1 MPFQLGAGGGGAVTF
16 TLRSEGGGDAA
27 VQVVFGTIGAASVNV
42 GRYLPDDDATDTI
55 STGDMTDNLIILEWD
70 GAMLHCTA
78 FGVALTNVASVMPPN
93 VAPPT
98 LSISATTGGVAFTNG
113 SFALETLTL
122 EQPPV

>member
-16 TLRSEGGGDAA
+16 TLQSEGGGDAA